1 MIDFLKERGY
11 KELSLD
17 SNFRF
22 HCIKCG
28 DCCRNREDII
38 LSPRDLYRLAT
49 ELKSD
54 TKSVVEAY
62 GEQYIGNESRFP
74 IVRLKPVGKGKDCPL
89 LKSNKCSVH
98 NSKPT
103 VCAMFPLGRMI
114 AENDLEKKITYIFA
128 DPKCGSKSETHTVRE
143 WLSNFGLAEDDPF
156 FKRWQ
161 TVIMKV
167 SEYLRNIEKE
177 KKKSL
182 LNVAW
187 TLTFVQLYLAYDMNK
202 EFEPQFE
209 ANIEELS
216 GILGFKI

>member
-17 SNFRF
+17 STFRF
-22 HCIKCG
+22 HCTKCG

-62 GEQYIGNESRFP
+62 GEQYIGNESMFP
-74 IVRLKPVGKGKDCPL
+74 I
-89 LKSNKCSVH
+89 
-98 NSKPT
+98 
-103 VCAMFPLGRMI
+103 GRMI

-143 WLSNFGLAEDDPF
+143 WLSNFGLTEDDPF

-167 SEYLRNIEKE
+167 SECLRKMEEQN
-177 KKKSL
+177 KKSL
-182 LNVAW
+182 LNVSW
-187 TLTFVQLYLAYDMNK
+187 TLVFVLLYLSYDMDK
-202 EFEPQFE
+202 EFGPQFE

-216 GILGFKI
+216 GIMGFKL